1 MHHKTGTTPFD
12 INLSDASTIEAS
24 KLLQEAGEDVYLLFV
39 QMQEAL
45 MEPYGTDAATYMQ
58 LLPTAAVFHASKK
71 KRARH
76 RRRQTASVMT
86 TSRSN
91 GTYVENHLRLCLLH
105 F

>member
-58 LLPTAAVFHASKK
+58 LLPTAAVLTQAAVSLAASGKDL
-71 KRARH
+71 
-76 RRRQTASVMT
+76 SD
-86 TSRSN
+86 
-91 GTYVENHLRLCLLH
+91 
-105 F
+105 